1 MPRATSRS
9 APSAPTNGRE
19 AEVLRPRSGAGWSA
33 ASETAGR
40 HRCSTWLRRTSGPS
54 GSTRLSASKR
64 VSEQRSSARG
74 PRCNIGRVPDS
85 TVLVVDDDPVILKL
99 LEVNFEMEGFTV
111 LVARDGREFIEVA
124 TRDQPDLVVSDIMMR
139 KTSGIELVI
148 ALKGDPNTRHIP
160 IILLSAKAQNADVR
174 SGLEAG
180 ADDYVTKPFEPL
192 DLVDRVNRLLEAR
205 ASKRPS

>member
-1 MPRATSRS
+1 VA
-9 APSAPTNGRE
+9 
-19 AEVLRPRSGAGWSA
+19 
-33 ASETAGR
+33 
-40 HRCSTWLRRTSGPS
+40 
-54 GSTRLSASKR
+54 
-64 VSEQRSSARG
+64 
-74 PRCNIGRVPDS
+74 DS

-111 LVARDGREFIEVA
+111 LVARDGEEGIEVA
-124 TRDQPDLVVSDIMMR
+124 RADQPDLIVSDIMMP
-139 KTSGIELVI
+139 KVSGLELVI
-148 ALKGDPNTRHIP
+148 ALKSDPTTNEIP

-174 SGLEAG
+174 SGLDAG

>member
-1 MPRATSRS
+1 M
-9 APSAPTNGRE
+9 
-19 AEVLRPRSGAGWSA
+19 
-33 ASETAGR
+33 
-40 HRCSTWLRRTSGPS
+40 
-54 GSTRLSASKR
+54 
-64 VSEQRSSARG
+64 
-74 PRCNIGRVPDS
+74 PDS

-111 LVARDGREFIEVA
+111 LVARDGQEGIDVA
-124 TRDQPDLVVSDIMMR
+124 TRDQPDLVVSDIMMP
-139 KTSGIELVI
+139 KKSGLELVV
-148 ALKGDPNTRHIP
+148 ALKSDASTSEIP

-205 ASKRPS
+205 ASKRSS